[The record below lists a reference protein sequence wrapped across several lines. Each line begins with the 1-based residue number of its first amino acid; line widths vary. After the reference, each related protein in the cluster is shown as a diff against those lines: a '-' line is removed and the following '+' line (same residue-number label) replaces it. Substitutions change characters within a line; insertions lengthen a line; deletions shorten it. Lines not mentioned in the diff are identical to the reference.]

1 MAVTQ
6 LMTHFHV
13 QEASNVSSDFL
24 VIGVGL
30 PRTGTSS
37 MRLALVQL
45 FGGSCYHMINIF
57 HGDKVDWDHWQKAL
71 DDLDKEEKS
80 ISDQVWIDVQLK
92 LDPRILFKQLPP

>member
-80 ISDQVWIDVQLK
+80 ISDQV
-92 LDPRILFKQLPP
+92 